1 MAFPK
6 LERGQE
12 VTIKANPNIITMG
25 YSSYYYGGAD
35 YDGIKCIVQQI
46 ERFNVQYKCF
56 DLYVSFNNL
65 YNIKHAYHMLECE
78 FEEYYD

>member
-12 VTIKANPNIITMG
+12 VTIKAHPHIITMG

-65 YNIKHAYHMLECE
+65 YNIKHVYHMLECE